1 MLELYIFW
9 AFVPLL
15 LAIHV
20 KLHSEMDAYG
30 PSWVFGLIAAG
41 APARVAGRYLAQRV
55 GSLRTAR
62 VALAVSGACCLLSR
76 CSGRLSWWTCLV

>member
-1 MLELYIFW
+1 M
-9 AFVPLL
+9 PLL
-15 LAIHV
+15 LAIHAQ
-20 KLHSEMDAYG
+20 LHSEVDTYG
-30 PSWVFGLIAAG
+30 PSWAFGLIADG
-41 APARVAGRYLAQRV
+41 APACVAGSYLAQRV